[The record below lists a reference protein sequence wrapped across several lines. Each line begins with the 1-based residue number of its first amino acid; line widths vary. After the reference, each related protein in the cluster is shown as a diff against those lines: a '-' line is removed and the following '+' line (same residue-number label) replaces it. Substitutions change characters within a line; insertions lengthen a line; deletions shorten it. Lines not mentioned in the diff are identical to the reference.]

1 MTDGTTA
8 SQPLTDL
15 DYLRYRPLLYKRAKR
30 ITGEPEEALDILQ
43 STFESFM
50 EMQKRGILRGEA
62 APYTVL
68 FTIVTNKSM
77 DWLRKRA
84 RYTGKL
90 ELRDDENFEN
100 TEFNPA
106 IATYPGDL
114 NRVEAAQD
122 LALLTQGEKPQV
134 LTAAYLYFVE
144 GNSAKQV
151 GQSLN
156 LSRQIVAEMLKQF
169 VKRAR
174 ARRARFEP
182 SGPEVSP

>member
-8 SQPLTDL
+8 SQPLSDL

-43 STFESFM
+43 STF
-50 EMQKRGILRGEA
+50 
-62 APYTVL
+62 TVL

-90 ELRDDENFEN
+90 ELCDDENFEN